1 MNDRMRQTG
10 LPDHFFAFDLTKIG
24 SFESK
29 NVKAAVSS
37 DNHTHTHVRSGGRC
51 GTGDVIG
58 PCRRRGGGVFSALY
72 VCPANQIGRFKAM
85 YVPIAPIAYIENG
98 SPGRSTIWFRLGVS
112 EGMVLSSAEDLVRL
126 LHAAALRARRRNCGH
141 CESAHE
147 HLRSG
152 VRHIR
157 HQWSLHST
165 PHHPH
170 MRI

>member
-1 MNDRMRQTG
+1 P
-10 LPDHFFAFDLTKIG
+10 LFAFDLTKIG

-51 GTGDVIG
+51 GTGDG
-58 PCRRRGGGVFSALY
+58 RGGVFSALY

-126 LHAAALRARRRNCGH
+126 LHAGQHYDHSHRYSWSAAIDHPFTHAVIRCS
-141 CESAHE
+141 CPTSSKEK
-147 HLRSG
+147 LRS
-152 VRHIR
+152 
-157 HQWSLHST
+157 L
-165 PHHPH
+165 
-170 MRI
+170 

>member
-1 MNDRMRQTG
+1 MELEM
-10 LPDHFFAFDLTKIG
+10 L
-24 SFESK
+24 
-29 NVKAAVSS
+29 
-37 DNHTHTHVRSGGRC
+37 
-51 GTGDVIG
+51 IG
-58 PCRRRGGGVFSALY
+58 PCRRRGGGGSSRR
-72 VCPANQIGRFKAM
+72 CM
-85 YVPIAPIAYIENG
+85 YVRPISSVA
-98 SPGRSTIWFRLGVS
+98 SKRCMLQSLQLRTLR
-112 EGMVLSSAEDLVRL
+112 MVLQAAQPHGSGLAFQRVSIMVALIVTHGL
-126 LHAAALRARRRNCGH
+126 LLSIIHSHTLSFDAAALRARRRNCGH

>member
-72 VCPANQIGRFKAM
+72 VCPANQVGRFKAM

-98 SPGRSTIWFRLGVS
+98 SPGRSTTWFRLGVS
-112 EGMVLSSAEDLVRL
+112 EGQHYDHSHRYSWSAAIDHPFTHAVIRCSCPTSSKEK
-126 LHAAALRARRRNCGH
+126 
-141 CESAHE
+141 
-147 HLRSG
+147 LRS
-152 VRHIR
+152 
-157 HQWSLHST
+157 L
-165 PHHPH
+165 
-170 MRI
+170 